1 MKSKEEKNEKEI
13 TQVVLDSY
21 FSTRMPNAMEGMTFA
36 MDDKTTQQI
45 IDELTPTLLLS
56 DQSVVEY
63 MVKHDYFLVTAQDGS
78 LVWRIYRMR

>member
-1 MKSKEEKNEKEI
+1 MKTKEEKNDKDI
-13 TQVVLDSY
+13 TNVVLDSY
-21 FSTRMPNAMEGMTFA
+21 FSIRMPNAMEDMTFA

-45 IDELTPTLLLS
+45 IDEHTPTLQIS

-63 MVKHDYFLVTAQDGS
+63 MVKHDYCLVTAQDGS